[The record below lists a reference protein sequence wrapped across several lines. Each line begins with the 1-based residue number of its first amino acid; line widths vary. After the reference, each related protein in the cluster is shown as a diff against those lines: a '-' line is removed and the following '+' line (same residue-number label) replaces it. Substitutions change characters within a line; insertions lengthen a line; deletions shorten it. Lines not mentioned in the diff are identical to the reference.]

1 MTQIFQPLL
10 LQSMGLPWRLWRI
23 FSPNGTVV
31 ALCKSLTMVM
41 MLIPLISSWRCLY
54 SSLSMLMDNRPL
66 QLPHIIWRK
75 RNNLQWLESSIYWKS
90 LDKRNKGTRSLGSFY
105 INWHSKWGS
114 RLNRFY
120 CHTRHWD
127 RFFFLSKNDDDD
139 NSEDDDND
147 KWVHKNEEP
156 INNIFDLKLD
166 SHI

>member
-75 RNNLQWLESSIYWKS
+75 RNNLKWLETAFIEKA
-90 LDKRNKGTRSLGSFY
+90 LIKGTKGLDPLDPFTSTDTLSEEVDSIDFTVTLDTEIDSFFYPRMMMMIIRKMMTMINGST
-105 INWHSKWGS
+105 KM
-114 RLNRFY
+114 
-120 CHTRHWD
+120 
-127 RFFFLSKNDDDD
+127 KN
-139 NSEDDDND
+139 
-147 KWVHKNEEP
+147 P
-156 INNIFDLKLD
+156 
-166 SHI
+166 